1 MIKNLLDSDVETQ
14 ETANSAEASSTS
26 VLGLDEANTVTD
38 PVTGADEPFIFSE
51 APAQE
56 SMAETV
62 RKSGLAWSAGIAFF
76 ASVVFMLIIGWG
88 ADLLFGSSP
97 WGMVGGI
104 VLGSVI
110 GFIQF
115 FRITSRIFNPNR
127 KMHSGRTLISHDDD
141 KPS

>member
-1 MIKNLLDSDVETQ
+1 MIKNLLDSDVEPH
-14 ETANSAEASSTS
+14 ETGEIAGESSS
-26 VLGLDEANTVTD
+26 VLGLDEPNTVTD
-38 PVTGADEPFIFSE
+38 SVTGAEEPFIISDI
-51 APAQE
+51 APE
-56 SMAETV
+56 TMAETV

-88 ADLLFGSSP
+88 ADLLFDSSP

-115 FRITSRIFNPNR
+115 FRLTSKIFNPDK
-127 KMHSGRTLISHDDD
+127 KMKTGRMLISDDD
-141 KPS
+141 EKED